1 MVILK
6 VKNGQGKN
14 FMNDRIFIDS
24 NILIYSIDDY
34 EKEKQMSAFNI
45 ISKLSEN
52 GGIISTQV
60 LQEFYNIATKKTWTL
75 KRKCKNSFRKTF

>member
-24 NILIYSIDDY
+24 NILIYSIDNY

-52 GGIISTQV
+52 GGILPQKNLDSQ
-60 LQEFYNIATKKTWTL
+60 
-75 KRKCKNSFRKTF
+75 RKMQKFF

>member
-1 MVILK
+1 
-6 VKNGQGKN
+6 
-14 FMNDRIFIDS
+14 MNDRIFIDS

-60 LQEFYNIATKKTWTL
+60 LQEFYNIATKKL
-75 KRKCKNSFRKTF
+75 GLSKENAKILL